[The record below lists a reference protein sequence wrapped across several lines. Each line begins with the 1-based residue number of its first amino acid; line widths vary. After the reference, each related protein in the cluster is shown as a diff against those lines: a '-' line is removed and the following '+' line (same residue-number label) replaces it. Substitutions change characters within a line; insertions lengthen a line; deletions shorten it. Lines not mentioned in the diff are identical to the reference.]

1 MYRKKFLLGKRKG
14 ARTWVH
20 TYIHTYTYVHTNFA
34 VYLPD
39 KLTRQLWSLIR
50 EFLRRLNDRPNRLKE
65 AAGSSLRGS
74 CFL

>member
-1 MYRKKFLLGKRKG
+1 MNVQKEIPFRKEKRCADVG
-14 ARTWVH
+14 

-65 AAGSSLRGS
+65 AAGSSLHGS